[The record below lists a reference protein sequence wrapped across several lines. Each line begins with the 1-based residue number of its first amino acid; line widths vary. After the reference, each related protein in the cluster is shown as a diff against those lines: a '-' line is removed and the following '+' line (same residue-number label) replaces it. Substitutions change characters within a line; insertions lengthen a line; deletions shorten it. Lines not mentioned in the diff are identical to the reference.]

1 MGGSAEVDVI
11 RRAETIRR
19 DGGRALLPA
28 LATAHSHCFQ
38 RAMRGLAQRPGPAG
52 SDDFWSWRTAMYEEA
67 SRLTPERLA
76 VVARVAFS
84 DLARRGVRTVG
95 EFHYVHHQPDGTP
108 YAQRTL
114 LADVVIEAA
123 LEVGLRIAL
132 LRVVYARAGAGRAP
146 EGTQRRFCDPR
157 LEDAVADVEA
167 LAARWGGRSD
177 VVIGIAPHS
186 VRAVPPAWLAPIAA
200 FAAARDV
207 PLHMHVAEQPREI
220 AECLAE
226 TGRRPVQLLADHGV
240 LGPRFVAVHAT
251 HLADDEARLLGDA
264 RAFACLCPT
273 TERDLGDGLPD
284 VGALLAAGA
293 RLAVGVDSHV
303 ATQPLED
310 LRCVELGERLRTG
323 RRVVLPPE
331 PGATPAEVLWR
342 IGSVETAAA
351 CGFEGAGGEVAIALD
366 HPDLALTGD
375 AHLLDAIV
383 YGAGSD
389 VVARAW

>member
-1 MGGSAEVDVI
+1 MDVI
-11 RRAETIRR
+11 RTTEPIRR
-19 DGGRALLPA
+19 EGGRALLPA

-38 RAMRGLAQRPGPAG
+38 RAMRGRAQRPGPAG

-76 VVARVAFS
+76 EIARVAFG

-95 EFHYVHHQPDGTP
+95 EFHYVHHQADGTP

-123 LEVGLRIAL
+123 LEAGLRIAL

-146 EGTQRRFCDPR
+146 EGAQRRFSDAR
-157 LEDAVADVEA
+157 LDDALADVEA
-167 LAARWGGRSD
+167 LAARWSGRPD
-177 VVIGIAPHS
+177 VVVGVAPHS

-200 FAAARDV
+200 FAAAREL

-220 AECLAE
+220 AECLEE
-226 TGRRPVQLLADHGV
+226 TGLRPVQLLADRGV

-251 HLADDEARLLGDA
+251 HLAGDEARLLGDA

-284 VGALLAAGA
+284 VGALVAAGA

-303 ATQPLED
+303 ATRPLED
-310 LRCVELGERLRTG
+310 LRCIELGERLRTG
-323 RRVVLPPE
+323 RRVVLPPV

-342 IGSVETAAA
+342 IASVDTAAA
-351 CGFEGAGGEVAIALD
+351 CGFDGAGGEVTIALD
-366 HPDLALTGD
+366 HPDLALVDD

-383 YGAGSD
+383 YGASGD
-389 VVARAW
+389 VVRRAW